1 MEIKAND
8 QVMREKAAVLKEIGT
23 KITTLGNEMKA
34 EITRLETTWEG
45 DAAELLVARF
55 NELNNAFESR
65 QQTINNYANFL
76 NNAAD
81 NYQAVETSNRESLE

>member
-8 QVMREKAAVLKEIGT
+8 QVMREKATILKEIGSNVA
-23 KITTLGNEMKA
+23 TLANEMKA
-34 EITRLETTWEG
+34 EIARLETTWDG
-45 DAAELLVARF
+45 DAAELLVTRF

-65 QQTINNYANFL
+65 QRIIDSYANFL

-81 NYQAVETSNRESLE
+81 VYKAQEDNNKRSVE